1 MKAKKWLK
9 DQKKHYV
16 LYLLALPGILYYLI
30 FHYVPMYGVVIAFKD
45 FNPSLGILGSSWVGL
60 KWFNAF
66 FKSYFFWRI
75 IKNTL
80 VLSAYSVLW
89 GFPLPI
95 IFALM
100 LNELKNGKFKK
111 SVQTI
116 SYLPHF
122 LSTVVIVGMMYNFLS
137 PSYGIVNNIIKS
149 LGFKEI
155 NFMSS
160 SEWFRTLFVG
170 SNVWQHFGWGA
181 IIYLAALS
189 GIDPQLY
196 EASEID
202 GAGRFKQ
209 MLYITLPS
217 IMPTIAILLILRL
230 GRIMS
235 VGFEKVILMYSPATY
250 EVSDIIS
257 TFVYR
262 RGILGA
268 EFSFGAAVGL
278 FNAVINLALIYIS
291 NIVVKKMSG
300 SGIW

>member
-122 LSTVVIVGMMYNFLS
+122 LSTVVVVGMMYNFLS

-230 GRIMS
+230 GRIMN

-278 FNAVINLALIYIS
+278 FNAVINLALIYVS